1 MSTIDDLK
9 EKMEARGVNKQT
21 VPAKIIELQQ
31 TKLNLSGEEA
41 AMERFKDYFVV
52 SDNGKTLVCCHARDA
67 ELGINIIKQ
76 QSITAFKEL
85 YAH

>member
-41 AMERFKDYFVV
+41 AMERF
-52 SDNGKTLVCCHARDA
+52 
-67 ELGINIIKQ
+67 
-76 QSITAFKEL
+76 
-85 YAH
+85 